1 MLDVM
6 DQHAKL
12 MGTDD
17 RQKIAD
23 MKVEVLQEK

>member
-6 DQHAKL
+6 DHHAKL

-17 RQKIAD
+17 RQKIAEL
-23 MKVEVLQEK
+23 KVEVLQEK